1 MITSPDPVDTV
12 ERFAELSATLDDPF
26 AEEHEVLHAAGL
38 DSQRW
43 ASIEARWLL
52 QLQSNAS
59 DGTPDLAARFGQ
71 TYKAT
76 RERLAGANKAALGVP
91 DTLPD
96 GAGFLASE
104 AQPWRAEAALVGR
117 EAAGESPPLVGAPRD
132 AEPPSVADTLET
144 GAPLPIPALPFQALE
159 VPRSDGPDATLEL
172 GACLPVAALPFIQN
186 RARQQA
192 DLGHHG
198 HGSGPLPDGRGSG
211 PLPDGRGSKT
221 GPLPDGRGSQ

>member
-12 ERFAELSATLDDPF
+12 ERFAELSAALDDPF
-26 AEEHEVLHAAGL
+26 AEEAEVLGAAGL
-38 DSQRW
+38 DSARW
-43 ASIEARWLL
+43 ATIEESWLL
-52 QLQSNAS
+52 RMHSSGSEA
-59 DGTPDLAARFGQ
+59 PDLVARFGQ

-76 RERLAGANKAALGVP
+76 RETLSGASKAALGVP

-96 GAGFLASE
+96 GAGFLSSQ

-117 EAAGESPPLVGAPRD
+117 DVAGESPPLVGAPRD

-144 GAPLPIPALPFQALE
+144 GAPLPIPALPFQAPE
-159 VPRSDGPDATLEL
+159 PPRSAGPEATLEL

-211 PLPDGRGSKT
+211 PLPDGRGSK
-221 GPLPDGRGSQ
+221 